1 MQMKADI
8 MGNTNMPR
16 HNPTQVRDPTLDNSK
31 SVKIRKNPVFTHI
44 NARLFKKLSKR
55 QIAYQPI
62 FMRHNVSFDLHVS
75 NRYYLQNYGNGSK
88 IADVTFSMLFLDN
101 MVLDPLVKKIPRKQ
115 DLPES
120 VNANF

>member
-1 MQMKADI
+1 MLKY
-8 MGNTNMPR
+8 R
-16 HNPTQVRDPTLDNSK
+16 EKTL
-31 SVKIRKNPVFTHI
+31 FTHI